1 MAAASKQMKWFI
13 TGANG
18 QLGRCLQQT
27 LESNSIEYAAYS
39 KEEIDI
45 TDYSRVNDVIH
56 RVKPD
61 IVVNAAAYTNVDQA
75 EIDQSAANAI
85 NHTGV
90 ANLANASK
98 LINARFIHFS
108 TDYVF
113 SGESTK
119 PWQVSDAT
127 NPVSKYGESKLAGEL
142 EVARIYPS
150 NSLVI
155 RTAWL
160 YSPFGKNFYKT
171 MLTKAV
177 NSQEIVRVVNDQ
189 IGQPTNAND
198 LAELTVRAISKKA
211 LPGIYHG
218 TNSGTCSWFEFA
230 KYIFEIAGEDA
241 ARVIPV
247 RSSELTTKVER
258 PKYSVLDNQKWS
270 EIGILPLGPW
280 KDSVQKVLPDIMLS
294 LAK

>member
-1 MAAASKQMKWFI
+1 MKWFI

-142 EVARIYPS
+142 EVARLYPS

>member
-1 MAAASKQMKWFI
+1 MAAASKQMKWLI
-13 TGANG
+13 AGANG

-27 LESNSIEYAAYS
+27 LESNAIEYTAYS
-39 KEEIDI
+39 KKEIDI
-45 TDYSRVNDVIH
+45 SDYSRVCDVVH
-56 RVKPD
+56 SVKPD

-75 EIDQSAANAI
+75 EIDQSEAFAI
-85 NHTGV
+85 NQQGV

-98 LINARFIHFS
+98 LINAKLIHFS

-113 SGESTK
+113 SGEHSK

-142 EVARIYPS
+142 EIARIYPD
-150 NSLVI
+150 NSMII

-160 YSPFGKNFYKT
+160 YSSFGKNFYKT

-177 NSQEIVRVVNDQ
+177 KSQEIVRVVNDQ

-198 LAELTVRAISKKA
+198 LAELTVRAISKNA
-211 LPGIYHG
+211 LPGVYHG
-218 TNSGTCSWFEFA
+218 TNSGDCSWFEFA
-230 KYIFEIAGEDA
+230 KFIFEIAGEDVN
-241 ARVIPV
+241 RVVPV
-247 RSSELTTKVER
+247 PSSEYATRAKR
-258 PKYSVLDNQKWS
+258 PKYSVLDGQKWLES
-270 EIGILPLGPW
+270 GIEPLGPW
-280 KDSVQKVLPDIMLS
+280 KDSVRNLLPAMTLS

>member
-1 MAAASKQMKWFI
+1 MKWLI
-13 TGANG
+13 VGADG

-27 LESNSIEYAAYS
+27 LESNSIEHAAYS
-39 KEEIDI
+39 KEKIDI
-45 TDYSRVNDVIH
+45 TDYSRVCDVVH
-56 RVKPD
+56 SVKPD

-75 EIDQSAANAI
+75 EINQSEAFAI
-85 NHTGV
+85 NQQGV

-98 LINARFIHFS
+98 LVNARLIHFS

-142 EVARIYPS
+142 EVARIYPE
-150 NSLVI
+150 NSMII

-171 MLTKAV
+171 MLTKAI
-177 NSQEIVRVVNDQ
+177 NSQETVRVVNDQ

-198 LAELTVRAISKKA
+198 LAELTVRAIFKKA
-211 LPGIYHG
+211 LPGVYHG
-218 TNSGTCSWFEFA
+218 TNSGACSWFEFA
-230 KYIFEIAGEDA
+230 RFIFEIAGEDVN
-241 ARVIPV
+241 RVVPV
-247 RSSELTTKVER
+247 PTSEFTTKVER

-270 EIGILPLGPW
+270 EFGILPLGPW
-280 KDSVQKVLPDIMLS
+280 KDSVQKVMPDMMLS